1 MSETAETSRK
11 TKQDLV
17 ANDTA
22 LKLTG
27 MIHTPRQAVEALI
40 ASVMLVVA
48 LVGGFGLYSTVLSG
62 SSLDWLWAGI
72 GMAGMPFLIGG
83 SLYWF
88 REIAD

>member
-1 MSETAETSRK
+1 M
-11 TKQDLV
+11 